1 MRTILLY
8 TAIGISLVFNT
19 SGFAQTK
26 APKGWF
32 VAGSHPR
39 EYNSSVDHESPRS
52 GKGSAHFE
60 SAVLNTKGF
69 GTLMQVFQPGEY
81 RGKRVRFSGY
91 ARADDVKDWAGLWMR
106 VDGPGGK
113 SLAFDNMQDR
123 PIKGTTEWTKY
134 EIVLDVPAQAE
145 QIAYGVLLTGRG
157 DVWIDDLKFD
167 VVGNATATTADL
179 KTAKI
184 PDAPINLDFEN

>member
-1 MRTILLY
+1 MSVVL
-8 TAIGISLVFNT
+8 NT
-19 SGFAQTK
+19 SFAQTK

-39 EYNSSVDHESPRS
+39 EYSSSVDRSSPRS
-52 GKGSAHFE
+52 GKGSAHCE
-60 SAVLNTKGF
+60 SVAAKTGGF
-69 GTLMQVFQPGEY
+69 GTMMPVFQPGEF

-91 ARADDVKDWAGLWMR
+91 ARSEGVADWAGLWMR

-123 PIKGTTEWTKY
+123 AIKGTTEWTKY

-157 DVWIDDLKFD
+157 GVWIDDLKFD
-167 VVGNATATTADL
+167 VVGNATATTASP
-179 KTAKI
+179 KTPKI

>member
-1 MRTILLY
+1 MKTITFY
-8 TAIGISLVFNT
+8 IIGISVVVTHTAL
-19 SGFAQTK
+19 GQAK
-26 APKGWF
+26 PPKGWF
-32 VAGSHPR
+32 LAGSHPR
-39 EYNSSVDHESPRS
+39 EYVASVDRDSPRS

-60 SAVLNTKGF
+60 SAVLKTGGF
-69 GTLMQVFQPGEY
+69 GTLMQVFQSGEF

-123 PIKGTTEWTKY
+123 PIKGTTKWTKY

-167 VVGNATATTADL
+167 VVGNATATTANP